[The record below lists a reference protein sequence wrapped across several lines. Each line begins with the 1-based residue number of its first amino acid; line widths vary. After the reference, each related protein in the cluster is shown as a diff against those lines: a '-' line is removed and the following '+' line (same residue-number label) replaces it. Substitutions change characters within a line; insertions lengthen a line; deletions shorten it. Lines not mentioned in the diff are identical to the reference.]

1 MKAKR
6 ISKAAL
12 SAAIGELLAAEA
24 EREAVFAPVAD
35 GEVLAEQSERMRQT
49 IGAEGQKPRKARILH
64 LPTVRR
70 VALFALVSL
79 AALAAVVFGVPSV
92 RAGFVGL
99 FLDEQDRYYVVSAP
113 VSEDTP
119 TKIETKYLPT
129 YIPEGMSMR
138 CFVEND
144 MRVYYIMEGD
154 GDICIDYSQGVF
166 GNGTHAIDNS
176 EHIKEYLTVNGCEA
190 MLMRYTNG
198 YLRLM
203 WHDGYIFS
211 LLGYNVSL
219 DTLLRVAESLQ

>member
-1 MKAKR
+1 
-6 ISKAAL
+6 
-12 SAAIGELLAAEA
+12 
-24 EREAVFAPVAD
+24 
-35 GEVLAEQSERMRQT
+35 
-49 IGAEGQKPRKARILH
+49 
-64 LPTVRR
+64 
-70 VALFALVSL
+70 
-79 AALAAVVFGVPSV
+79 
-92 RAGFVGL
+92 
-99 FLDEQDRYYVVSAP
+99 
-113 VSEDTP
+113 
-119 TKIETKYLPT
+119 
-129 YIPEGMSMR
+129 MR